1 MRIEIEQVFEGAYF
15 IQEGERVR
23 IHPDDF
29 SGITSIIE
37 TFEPILISS
46 AELSMLRFSLT
57 NATTGV
63 MTRDTASGQSLALKP
78 GIGGK
83 WFLVIEDILTPSYV
97 YYVHQLQRLYF
108 SLFEEH
114 LRYANDPIK
123 PSGKPPINY
132 EYKPSSR
139 VVRVKIPKGDPR
151 YSDPRTKVD
160 RKGIAWKPMIQDWP
174 DDPYYVSYDMRLL
187 IRSKVSGYAI
197 WEIVHHINFFSF
209 GGKNWGLKLAAGK
222 HITPV
227 ETEAAGKW
235 LHQHLLVSNVK
246 L

>member
-1 MRIEIEQVFEGAYF
+1 MSIEIEQVFEGAYF

-23 IHPDDF
+23 IHSDDF
-29 SGITSIIE
+29 PRIPSIVN
-37 TFEPILISS
+37 TFEPILISH
-46 AELSMLRFSLT
+46 AELSMLRFSLV

-63 MTRDTASGQSLALKP
+63 MARDTLSLKP
-78 GIGGK
+78 GLGGK
-83 WFLVIEDILTPSYV
+83 WFLIIEDVLTPCYV

-114 LRYANDPIK
+114 LRYANDPIT
-123 PSGKPPINY
+123 PTGKPPINY

-151 YSDPRTKVD
+151 YGDPRTKLD
-160 RKGIAWKPMIQDWP
+160 NKGIAWKPMIQDWP
-174 DDPYYVSYDMRLL
+174 DDPYYVTYDMRLL
-187 IRSKVSGYAI
+187 VRSKVAGYAI
-197 WEIVHHINFFSF
+197 WEIVHHISFFSF

-222 HITPV
+222 YITPA

-246 L
+246 Q